1 MQRFTSMLLLSVYGI
16 VSLLGH
22 AGFDV
27 LGLHSHGRTDAEHAH
42 HAVKCSHCQHG
53 HKAVEHSEDNS
64 QPSPE
69 HADDCSICKCF
80 SLLKTQV
87 GASKLPTVKSVPF
100 CCESSDLYERLATF
114 DFTLLPKP
122 RGPPALQV

>member
-1 MQRFTSMLLLSVYGI
+1 MQRFTSMLLLSVYAI
-16 VSLLGH
+16 VSLLRH

-27 LGLHSHGRTDAEHAH
+27 LGLHSHVRTDAEHAH
-42 HAVKCSHCQHG
+42 HALKCSHCQHG

-80 SLLKTQV
+80 ILLKTQV
-87 GASKLPTVKSVPF
+87 GASKLPTIKSVPF